1 MPVFFRPEFV
11 LFKLVDCLVICICD
25 LNRIYDT
32 NVSMIKHEENTVNDF
47 KDVDE
52 TDNSISARKGIYL
65 APNLVTTAALF
76 SGFFAILAG
85 MNGEFEKACIAI
97 FVAMILDGLDG
108 RVARWTNTESEFGEQ
123 YDSLSDLVSFGLAP
137 ALVMY
142 QWALVYMR
150 DDGITYGRLGWMAA
164 FIYVACA
171 ALRLARFNSQIDV
184 TDKKYF
190 TGLPSPSA
198 AALVAGLVW
207 MLHDL
212 DVSGKNIQIPAL
224 IMIIGSGLLMVCNIK
239 YTSFK
244 DFDVKSKVPHLTI
257 LGVVIVFALVQVDP
271 PKVLFAVFLVY
282 ALSGPYVALMNK
294 RESDK
299 NVSNE

>member
-1 MPVFFRPEFV
+1 MKNNDQKISDISGNASSDVKSDSSKEEQ
-11 LFKLVDCLVICICD
+11 
-25 LNRIYDT
+25 
-32 NVSMIKHEENTVNDF
+32 VS
-47 KDVDE
+47 
-52 TDNSISARKGIYL
+52 RRRGIYL

-76 SGFFAILAG
+76 SGFFAILAS
-85 MNGEFEKACIAI
+85 MNGQFEKACVAI

-150 DDGITYGRLGWMAA
+150 DDGMSYGRLGWMAA

-171 ALRLARFNSQIDV
+171 ALRLARFNSQIEV
-184 TDKKYF
+184 TDKRYF
-190 TGLPSPSA
+190 TGLPSPSGA
-198 AALVAGLVW
+198 GIVAGMVW

-212 DVSGKNIQIPAL
+212 DVLGKNIQIPAL
-224 IMIIGSGLLMVCNIK
+224 LVIISAGLLMVSNVK
-239 YTSFK
+239 YNSFK
-244 DFDVKSKVPHLTI
+244 DFDIKSKVPHLAI
-257 LGVVIVFALVQVDP
+257 LVIILVFALVQVDP

-282 ALSGPYVALMNK
+282 SLSGPYYWLKNK
-294 RESDK
+294 RKAYKRLSSVKERK
-299 NVSNE
+299 Q

>member
-1 MPVFFRPEFV
+1 MNDSNEKVVNIDDNE
-11 LFKLVDCLVICICD
+11 
-25 LNRIYDT
+25 
-32 NVSMIKHEENTVNDF
+32 NVNLIDDKTSP
-47 KDVDE
+47 
-52 TDNSISARKGIYL
+52 RKGIYL

-85 MNGEFEKACIAI
+85 MNGQFEKACVAI

-150 DDGITYGRLGWMAA
+150 DDGLTYGKLGWMAA

-171 ALRLARFNSQIDV
+171 ALRLARFNAQIEV
-184 TDKKYF
+184 TDKRF
-190 TGLPSPSA
+190 FIGLPSPSA
-198 AALVAGLVW
+198 AALVAGMVW

-224 IMIIGSGLLMVCNIK
+224 LMILCAGLLMVSNIK
-239 YTSFK
+239 YNSFK
-244 DFDVKSKVPHLTI
+244 DFDAKSKVPHLAI
-257 LGVVIVFALVQVDP
+257 LGIVIVFALVQVDP
-271 PKVLFAVFLVY
+271 PKVLFAVFFIY
-282 ALSGPYVALMNK
+282 ALSGPFTCLKKRLTNK
-294 RESDK
+294 
-299 NVSNE
+299 

>member
-1 MPVFFRPEFV
+1 MNDSNTKVVKIDDSESADSQNE
-11 LFKLVDCLVICICD
+11 K
-25 LNRIYDT
+25 
-32 NVSMIKHEENTVNDF
+32 VSP
-47 KDVDE
+47 
-52 TDNSISARKGIYL
+52 RKGIYL

-85 MNGEFEKACIAI
+85 MNGQFEKACIAI

-142 QWALVYMR
+142 QWALVHMS
-150 DDGITYGRLGWMAA
+150 DGGITYARLGWMAA

-171 ALRLARFNSQIDV
+171 ALRLARFNVQIEV
-184 TDKKYF
+184 TDKRFF

-198 AALVAGLVW
+198 AALVAGMVW

-212 DVSGKNIQIPAL
+212 DVSGKNIQIPAMF
-224 IMIIGSGLLMVCNIK
+224 MILTAGLLMVCNIK
-239 YTSFK
+239 YSSFK
-244 DFDVKSKVPHLTI
+244 DFDVKSKVPHLAI

-271 PKVLFAVFLVY
+271 PKVLFAVFFVY
-282 ALSGPYVALMNK
+282 ALSGPFICIKNK
-294 RESDK
+294 FQSK
-299 NVSNE
+299 Q

>member
-1 MPVFFRPEFV
+1 MN
-11 LFKLVDCLVICICD
+11 D
-25 LNRIYDT
+25 LKEDASSIENNIDT
-32 NVSMIKHEENTVNDF
+32 DADKSGTP
-47 KDVDE
+47 
-52 TDNSISARKGIYL
+52 RGIYL

-85 MNGEFEKACIAI
+85 MNGQFEKACIAI

-142 QWALVYMR
+142 QWALVHMQG
-150 DDGITYGRLGWMAA
+150 DGMSYGRLGWMAA
-164 FIYVACA
+164 FIYVACG

-184 TDKKYF
+184 TDKNFF

-198 AALVAGLVW
+198 AGLVAGMIW

-212 DVSGKNIQIPAL
+212 DVSGKNIQIPAM
-224 IMIIGSGLLMVCNIK
+224 IMMLTAGLLMVSNVK
-239 YTSFK
+239 YNSFK

-257 LGVVIVFALVQVDP
+257 LGVVLVFALVQVDP
-271 PKVLFAVFLVY
+271 PKVLFAVFFVY
-282 ALSGPYVALMNK
+282 SLSGPYAWF
-294 RESDK
+294 K
-299 NVSNE
+299 NRKKNQV